1 MSRETSEPC
10 SCPPGPRACDTGQ
23 ARASDSAMPPIHDAE
38 CLLGGSRIALIRLGA
53 SVYQLRITRQGKLI
67 LTK

>member
-1 MSRETSEPC
+1 
-10 SCPPGPRACDTGQ
+10 
-23 ARASDSAMPPIHDAE
+23 MPPIHDAE